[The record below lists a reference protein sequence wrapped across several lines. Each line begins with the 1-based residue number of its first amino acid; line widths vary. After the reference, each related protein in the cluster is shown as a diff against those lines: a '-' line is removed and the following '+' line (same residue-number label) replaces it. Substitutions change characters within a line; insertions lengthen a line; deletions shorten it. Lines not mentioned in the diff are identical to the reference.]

1 MLHSSTGK
9 NSTPAVEGLVV
20 IVVGTVAVLI
30 TELELDGIVINEVGG
45 SIGVEL
51 LPLIVVLA
59 VVVVVVA
66 VVVVVGA
73 AVVVVVGVI
82 VGGIVGGGVIV
93 GGIVGGGAIVVAFV
107 GRIVVVVVVVVVAV
121 VAVVAAV
128 VGCNIGVGT
137 PCTITIVAGGF
148 EGNKP
153 KQAVSSHR
161 HIATSNPTTL

>member
-30 TELELDGIVINEVGG
+30 AELELDGIVINEVGG

-121 VAVVAAV
+121 VAAV

>member
-121 VAVVAAV
+121 VAAV